1 MKSIFISHSHSDH
14 RLAQRLQSLLEDV
27 SDKKI
32 QIHRS
37 SESGAIK
44 TGEDWREWINEKVLS
59 CDFAVV
65 LLTPSS
71 FRGRWVLW
79 EAGAVAG
86 VQYQQLASASPTP
99 ANKDLLKRR
108 VRVLTFNVGAQDLG
122 PFASTQAV
130 DGLQAE
136 RMVTF
141 GKEVLK
147 DCLTEEFGGALLNGL
162 VRLEREMQSFVKGA
176 REDLRYTPIDA
187 SEGIVQDWLGRI
199 DERAAKDDA
208 WIIAAKRWINI
219 AFLGAG
225 QAHASEDAID
235 FRIHVRIAAA
245 HRRQRDWQGVAE
257 QLKLAAKL
265 SPNDM
270 VVLRDLG
277 RAYRELNELNA
288 LVSTMDQMKELDP
301 DVFKKDREGIA
312 LRCGYF
318 SKLPNWLEVE
328 QLLSAAD
335 PTIVGRDTY
344 LANWHALAVMK
355 AHGADKSRP
364 RFLQLKELVQ
374 KAGADFWNQATLINA
389 HLALNELDDAKAVLA
404 ALPFKEKSADD
415 IESATRF
422 YDDILSSFRLS
433 FDWRAAAGL
442 TRR

>member
-14 RLAQRLQSLLEDV
+14 RLAKRLQSLLEDV
-27 SDKKI
+27 SDKKL

-44 TGEDWREWINEKVLS
+44 TGEDWRAWINEKVLS

-86 VQYQQLASASPTP
+86 VQYQQLASQGQTD
-99 ANKDLLKRR
+99 ANKELLKRR

-130 DGLQAE
+130 DGLRTEQ
-136 RMVTF
+136 MVTF
-141 GKEVLK
+141 GQEVLK
-147 DCLTEEFGGALLNGL
+147 DCLDFGSAMNGL
-162 VRLEREMQSFVKGA
+162 VRLEREVQSFVKSA

-208 WIIAAKRWINI
+208 WIIAAKRWINV

-225 QAHASEDAID
+225 QAHAHDEAID

-245 HRRQRDWQGVAE
+245 HRRQRQWLGVVE
-257 QLKLAAKL
+257 QLKLAATL

-277 RAYRELNELNA
+277 RAHRELGDLKA
-288 LVSTMDQMKELDP
+288 LADTMDQMKELDS

-318 SKLPNWLEVE
+318 SILPNWLEVE

-335 PTIVGRDTY
+335 PTIVSRDTY

-355 AHGADKSRP
+355 AHGAEKSRP
-364 RFLQLKELVQ
+364 RFVQLKDLV
-374 KAGADFWNQATLINA
+374 KTSGNDFWNMATLINA
-389 HLALNELDDAKAVLA
+389 HLALNELDDAKAL
-404 ALPFKEKSADD
+404 LRSLSLREKSAADV
-415 IESATRF
+415 ESATRF
-422 YDDILSSFRLS
+422 YDEILASFGLN

-442 TRR
+442 PSR